1 MKENPILTVFISG
14 SGSNLA
20 AIIAAIASGKL
31 KAQIGRVIADRDCA
45 GKAHAFAA
53 HIPFIMVDR
62 KLPEATFK
70 QQLHAA
76 ISPETRLIV
85 LAGFLSVIPLE
96 IIQAYPQKIINL
108 HPSLLPKY
116 GGKGMY
122 GMRVHQAVLSA
133 GETSSGCSV
142 HYVDEG
148 IDTGKVIAQKR
159 VPVYQDDTPQV
170 LQQRIQ
176 KQEHTLLVD
185 TIAMLLN

>member
-1 MKENPILTVFISG
+1 MKERPILTVFISG
-14 SGSNLA
+14 GGSNLA
-20 AIIAAIASGKL
+20 AIIAAIANEKL
-31 KAQIGRVIADRDCA
+31 NAKIGSVVADRDCA

-53 HIPFIMVDR
+53 NIPFIMVDR

-70 QQLHAA
+70 QQLLAA
-76 ISPETRLIV
+76 IAPDTRLVV

-108 HPSLLPKY
+108 HPSLLPEY

-122 GMRVHQAVLSA
+122 GMRVHQAVISA
-133 GETSSGCSV
+133 GESSSGCSV

-159 VPVYQDDTPQV
+159 VPVYQDDTPKT